1 MAFNKT
7 WDEDE
12 PTDSTLGKDID
23 NVTRALKEAL
33 RERLQ
38 QEHAFYEDEST
49 HDDVG
54 EHKKGSARIDFGL
67 QADRP
72 SVNPD
77 NPGSVYVETDTLSVF
92 YDNGSNWINLMQVN
106 FEAIDDHASLTQNIH
121 GVGSSDVESVSGAQ
135 SKVDTHEGKGNP
147 HSDSASNPHDNAQHS
162 TNYTTLTEVNNNAD
176 VPDADYADNA
186 GDADKLDGK
195 HDGEVDANTFKG
207 NDIDSDGDG
216 KVNNADS
223 ANLIKDEIDISVD
236 KRGSVHLASDDDTVT
251 IDLGNI
257 TETYLVAYAVYADS
271 SNELTVGCEM
281 SDLYNPDGF
290 YNHYAKVTFYRK
302 GSNAYEGDIK
312 YKILKV
318 STV

>member
-77 NPGSVYVETDTLSVF
+77 NPGSMYVETDTLSVF

-106 FEAIDDHASLTQNIH
+106 FEAIDDHATLTQNIH
-121 GVGSSDVESVSGAQ
+121 GVGSSDVESASGAQ
-135 SKVDTHEGKGNP
+135 SKVDTHEDKSNP
-147 HSDSASNPHDNAQHS
+147 HSGSASTNHDNAQHS

-176 VPDADYADNA
+176 VPNADHAD
-186 GDADKLDGK
+186 
-195 HDGEVDANTFKG
+195 
-207 NDIDSDGDG
+207 
-216 KVNNADS
+216 NADS
-223 ANLIKDEIDISVD
+223 ANSADSADDADGLQGITFKGAITGSVD
-236 KRGSVHLASDDDTVT
+236 VNAGSSNSVNISSQEGTDTFEVFVAFKPSNNDAEIRYTIEYESDTVGSRT
-251 IDLGNI
+251 KVN
-257 TETYLVAYAVYADS
+257 
-271 SNELTVGCEM
+271 
-281 SDLYNPDGF
+281 F
-290 YNHYAKVTFYRK
+290 YND
-302 GSNAYEGDIK
+302 GSADT
-312 YKILKV
+312 
-318 STV
+318 TVQYTIFGKE